1 MAEGILK
8 KAVAALPKGSRP
20 INVQSAGTIGLA
32 GMPATDSAISVS
44 QQYGID
50 ISGHQSQA
58 LTRELVTGADLILTM
73 AAEHYE
79 ICQNLGVDDYRL
91 YMLRS
96 YPNKPRDL
104 RRESI
109 ADPMGG
115 SRPQYE
121 RAFFEIDEAIH
132 RALPTI
138 LQKAGI
144 SGPSE

>member
-1 MAEGILK
+1 MAEGILT
-8 KAVAALPKGSRP
+8 KAVDDLPQGSRP
-20 INVQSAGTIGLA
+20 IDVQSAGTIGLS
-32 GMPATDSAISVS
+32 GMPATDLAISVS
-44 QQYGID
+44 QQYGVD
-50 ISGHQSQA
+50 ISDHESQA
-58 LTRELVTGADLILTM
+58 LTRELLEEADLVLTL

-79 ICQNLGVDDYRL
+79 ICQNLGADEDRL
-91 YMLRS
+91 FMLRS
-96 YPNKPRDL
+96 YPKKPRDL

-138 LQKAGI
+138 LKKAGI
-144 SGPSE
+144 SSPPE